1 MKKLLTLIFFLN
13 ATIAH
18 ASGYGDLNDVEY
30 VKNYDGDTI
39 TFNIKSVHPIIGDK
53 IPIRVNGIDTPE
65 IKGKCEKESIL
76 AKKVKE
82 FVKQEMKQAKTI
94 NLRNINR
101 EKYFRI
107 LADVEYD
114 NKLLSQ
120 ELIKRNMAV
129 EYHGET
135 KLKNWCE

>member
-1 MKKLLTLIFFLN
+1 MKTLLTIIFLLN
-13 ATIAH
+13 TTIAY
-18 ASGYGDLNDVEY
+18 ASGYGDLNNVEY
-30 VKNYDGDTI
+30 IKNYDGDTI

-53 IPIRVNGIDTPE
+53 MPVRVNGIDTPE
-65 IKGKCEKESIL
+65 IKGKCEKESAL
-76 AKKVKE
+76 AKQVKE
-82 FVKQEMKQAKTI
+82 FVKHELQQAKTI
-94 NLRNINR
+94 NLKNVNR